1 MEKEY
6 KYSQIYTIF
15 IMHILVIGDIM
26 LDINNISHTHRI
38 APEADIPIYHVE
50 ETQYKLGGAANVAKN
65 VNQLGCSVE
74 LISVVGSDTAGK
86 TIEELCKSN
95 GIIYTFWR
103 DNQRKTTQ
111 KIRII
116 ENQQIRCRYD
126 IEDSFPISETQ
137 SREIFEYIAHY
148 PQKIDAILI
157 SDYNK
162 GLITPELC
170 KKMVEFSNEKGIYTF
185 VDPKIK
191 DVSKYEECFCLKPN
205 LAEAIQMT
213 SDENICN
220 IFHKI
225 YSTIRPKHIVI
236 TCGADGMY
244 VDSEEN
250 HIQHMD
256 NEISL
261 VDVTGAG
268 DVVIA
273 VLTYLYLKHKDI
285 WFASEGANYIAGK
298 SVGVLGN
305 YTLSQTDIED
315 FYRKTEYLHKIIYSR
330 TRMDKIEDF
339 SKDKMVVFT
348 NGCFDILHSA
358 HVQLLRFAKSR
369 GDILVVGLNS
379 DDSIKRLKGSSRP
392 INDIFE
398 RSAMLAQFD
407 FVDYIVIF
415 AEDTPYLL
423 LNDLRPDIIVKG
435 GDYTKDTIVGAEFA
449 KEVILFKYIQGKSSS
464 LVIDKIIQTS

>member
-1 MEKEY
+1 
-6 KYSQIYTIF
+6 
-15 IMHILVIGDIM
+15 MHVLVIGDVM
-26 LDINNISHTHRI
+26 LDINNISHTHRK

-65 VNQLGCSVE
+65 INQLGCSVE
-74 LISVVGSDTAGK
+74 LISTVGCDSNGDH
-86 TIEELCKSN
+86 IEKLCKED
-95 GIIYTFWR
+95 GIFFTFWK
-103 DNQRKTTQ
+103 DIQRKTTQ

-116 ENQQIRCRYD
+116 ENMQIRCRYD
-126 IEDSFPISETQ
+126 IEDSFPISERQ
-137 SREIFEYIAHY
+137 SSEIFEYIAHSS
-148 PQKIDAILI
+148 QKIDAILI

-170 KKMVEFSNEKGIYTF
+170 RKIVDFSNENGIYTF

-191 DVSKYEECFCLKPN
+191 DISKYGGCFCLKPN
-205 LAEAIQMT
+205 LVEAIQMAG
-213 SDENICN
+213 EKNISN
-220 IFHKI
+220 IFQKI
-225 YSTIRPKHIVI
+225 YSSIRPKHIII
-236 TCGADGMY
+236 TCGAYGMY
-244 VDSEEN
+244 VDHEEN

-268 DVVIA
+268 DIVIS

-285 WFASEGANYIAGK
+285 WFASEAANYIAGK

-305 YTLSQTDIED
+305 YTLSQSDIED
-315 FYRKTEYLHKIIYSR
+315 FYRKTHYLHKIIYSR
-330 TRMDKIEDF
+330 TRMDKIHEF
-339 SKDKMVVFT
+339 SKEKKIVFT

-392 INDIFE
+392 INDVFE

-415 AEDTPYLL
+415 AEDTPYVL

-435 GDYTKDTIVGAEFA
+435 GDYTKEFVVGAEFA
-449 KEVILFKYIQGKSSS
+449 KEVIIFDYIQNKSSS
-464 LVIDKIIQTS
+464 LVIDRIIRQTKE